1 MISHFRLTRQIRQS
15 HWEAVT
21 KWKTKTKNWC
31 INRDSTRCPVI
42 WRFKG
47 KDGWA
52 IGTCPVVFL
61 DSGKDHIPKWASER
75 QETEK
80 LPWDWDNICGK
91 TDKWQ
96 TPACEEERLQV
107 WVKVARRSP
116 PWDHRSCGMYRTE
129 CKNTMHLKNT
139 FLSLSLPAP
148 FLRSFLIYK
157 WALLVQRRC
166 QRLVLRSLP
175 QSHSTLLFFRQGLS
189 LNLDL
194 AGSVRLTEQWATE
207 VCTTVP
213 GLFYVDIEDQ
223 NLGPHVSGANT

>member
-1 MISHFRLTRQIRQS
+1 MISNSRLTCQIRQS

-61 DSGKDHIPKWASER
+61 DSGKDHIPKWTRASER

-107 WVKVARRSP
+107 WVKVAAALREITGHVECIEQNVKIPCIWKTHSWVFPSLP
-116 PWDHRSCGMYRTE
+116 PSSGPFLYTNE
-129 CKNTMHLKNT
+129 
-139 FLSLSLPAP
+139 LSLYNADA
-148 FLRSFLIYK
+148 R
-157 WALLVQRRC
+157 
-166 QRLVLRSLP
+166 
-175 QSHSTLLFFRQGLS
+175 G
-189 LNLDL
+189 
-194 AGSVRLTEQWATE
+194 
-207 VCTTVP
+207 
-213 GLFYVDIEDQ
+213 
-223 NLGPHVSGANT
+223 